1 MRHDDL
7 TALVGAAVGAVARAK
22 SDQPG
27 DGGAGA
33 VAGAVTSA
41 APAGDDA
48 TRWRPARFT
57 RAAGLVWRSADA
69 RSVTMHLP
77 WVGGLSDGSGAID
90 ARAIMAMLD
99 HAASAAVYR
108 VVAPAIPI
116 ATLDLRV
123 AFAGAAP
130 PGCALDFTAR
140 TTLAEGG
147 VARVEAAAR
156 VAADGAEVASAAASF
171 FVGASPGGDAERG
184 DGGGTVPDMAAQ
196 GAAQFASFDAF
207 LGMQRVGE
215 GACLP
220 FVPRLI
226 GAEALPAL
234 HGGAVAALLATAAC
248 GLVDA
253 ATARLAAINV
263 QYLRAGRAEASAA
276 IATWTKRGARANFVS
291 AIATQ
296 AQGTREVAR
305 AQCVF
310 VTHG

>member
-1 MRHDDL
+1 MR
-7 TALVGAAVGAVARAK
+7 VAM
-22 SDQPG
+22 QF
-27 DGGAGA
+27 
-33 VAGAVTSA
+33 
-41 APAGDDA
+41 DDA

-57 RAAGLVWRSADA
+57 RAAGLVWRSAGA

-77 WVGGLSDGSGAID
+77 WVGGLADASGAID

-123 AFAGAAP
+123 AYAGAVP
-130 PGCALDFTAR
+130 PGCALEFTAR
-140 TTLAEGG
+140 TRLAEGG

-156 VAADGAEVASAAASF
+156 VAPDGVEVATAAASF

-184 DGGGTVPDMAAQ
+184 DGGGVVPGMEGQ
-196 GAAQFASFDAF
+196 GAAHFASFDAF
-207 LGMQRVGE
+207 LGMQRGPA

-220 FVPRLI
+220 FTPRLI

-234 HGGAVAALLATAAC
+234 HGGAVAALLATAASD
-248 GLVDA
+248 LVA
-253 ATARLAAINV
+253 GHSRLAAINV
-263 QYLRAGRAEASAA
+263 QYLRAGRAEESVAA
-276 IATWTKRGARANFVS
+276 AAWTKRGARANFVS
-291 AIATQ
+291 VIATQ

-310 VTHG
+310 VSHA

>member
-1 MRHDDL
+1 MQHAGL
-7 TALVGAAVGAVARAK
+7 KALVGAPLGAVA
-22 SDQPG
+22 ST
-27 DGGAGA
+27 
-33 VAGAVTSA
+33 VTGAVTSA
-41 APAGDDA
+41 VTSAASPGGDA
-48 TRWRPARFT
+48 TRWRPTRFT

-77 WVGGLSDGSGAID
+77 WVGGLSDSSGAID

-140 TTLAEGG
+140 TSPAEGG
-147 VARVEAAAR
+147 VARVEAVAR
-156 VAADGAEVASAAASF
+156 VAPDGVEVASAAVSF

-184 DGGGTVPDMAAQ
+184 DGGGVVPGMERQ
-196 GAAQFASFDAF
+196 GAAHFASFDAF
-207 LGMQRVGE
+207 LGIQHQPA

-220 FVPRLI
+220 FMPRLI

-248 GLVDA
+248 DLA
-253 ATARLAAINV
+253 AAQPTRLAAINV
-263 QYLRAGRAEASAA
+263 QYLRAGRAEESTAA
-276 IATWTKRGARANFVS
+276 ATWTKRGARANFVS

-296 AQGTREVAR
+296 AHGTREVAR

-310 VTHG
+310 ITQG